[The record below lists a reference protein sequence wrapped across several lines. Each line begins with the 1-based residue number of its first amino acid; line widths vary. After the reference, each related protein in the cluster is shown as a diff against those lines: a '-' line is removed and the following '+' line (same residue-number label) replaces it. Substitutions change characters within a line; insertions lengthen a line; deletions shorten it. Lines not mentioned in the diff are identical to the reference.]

1 MKALVFLVF
10 AFMSDV
16 ALSAEWTPWG
26 MKYLTSV
33 ITDAEYDSTNDYF
46 DVRYNPAAKMFTYV
60 STKSPVDAIKLHPGE
75 RFSIARG
82 VRANF
87 TQRQRAGVS
96 LTFTNGMSTV
106 NGVELPARFKGAEWQ
121 LVVEGLIVSRA
132 DRDKFER
139 YAYVVN
145 QDGCAY
151 DVMEQHEFHF
161 GIPFHAPKDKSPPK
175 PNKSIVNMQDSLR
188 KEGLAVYRRA
198 WDEPAVKV
206 IADSV
211 KEGVT
216 IAVPFV
222 WKTGGVGN
230 VCEKDIGHFLE
241 NDPEFARLYGSLE
254 ANRKQHNCVA
264 FCTREHGL
272 VRLTAVTRISDGTR
286 CRLWC
291 YEKAEGLTF
300 VYDYDRRKAYTGCY
314 QFGNDGLLRNFY
326 LAQQD
331 MVDFWTVEDGELQQ
345 SAELKYAQTF
355 KDMVED
361 LFKRYAALDTTGTLK
376 TFDDSV
382 PANNGSK

>member
-1 MKALVFLVF
+1 MKQIVISLLTCLVGIAVSADAL
-10 AFMSDV
+10 
-16 ALSAEWTPWG
+16 PWG
-26 MKYLTSV
+26 MKYFANG
-33 ITDAEYDSTNDYF
+33 ITEVEYDLTNDCIV
-46 DVRYNPAAKMFTYV
+46 VRYNPAAKMFTYV
-60 STKSPVDAIKLHPGE
+60 STKSPLDDTKLQPGE
-75 RFSIARG
+75 KFAISRG
-82 VRANF
+82 VRARFSQRVGAGCTVAF
-87 TQRQRAGVS
+87 TNGVSDIDGVS
-96 LTFTNGMSTV
+96 LPT
-106 NGVELPARFKGAEWQ
+106 RFKGAEWQ
-121 LVVEGLIVSRA
+121 LLIDGVIVSGR
-132 DRDKFER
+132 DRTERER
-139 YAYVVN
+139 YRFVVN
-145 QDGCAY
+145 ADGEAY
-151 DVMEQHEFHF
+151 DVMERREFHF
-161 GIPFHAPKDKSPPK
+161 GIPFHAPEDKSPPK